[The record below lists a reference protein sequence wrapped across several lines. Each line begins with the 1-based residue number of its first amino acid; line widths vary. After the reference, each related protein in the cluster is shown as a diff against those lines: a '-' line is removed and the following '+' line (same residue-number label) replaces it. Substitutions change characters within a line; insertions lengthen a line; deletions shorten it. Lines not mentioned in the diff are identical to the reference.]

1 MKYNKLNIPIITT
14 NSGNNTNFI
23 GIEYYKDNIFYNR
36 FIGFNSRTKSRFG
49 ISLKQTYITDNNY
62 DDL

>member
-23 GIEYYKDNIFYNR
+23 GIEHYKYNIFYNR
-36 FIGFNSRTKSRFG
+36 FIGFISSRYINNTLYG
-49 ISLKQTYITDNNY
+49 IKILVYKF
-62 DDL
+62 